1 MGIGPVK
8 GVASATAAAKGGSE
22 GPWDLARYLDT
33 CATSPPSQA
42 VLAAMAQA
50 APLVWANPSSLH
62 GFGMA
67 AAEALE
73 RSRCSL
79 AHHLGAQP
87 DEVVWCSGGTE
98 AIQMAL
104 LGLAAHHPV
113 GRLLISAVEHPATEA
128 AAARLQDQGWQ
139 VARLPV
145 DRCGLV
151 CLEQLEE
158 LLQPPT
164 RLMSLIWGQ
173 SEVGSLQPLETV
185 GDLCRRAGVHLHVD
199 AVQVV
204 GHRPIDFAS
213 LPVDLLSCAAHKLQG
228 PRGIGALLVR
238 RGLNLEPLL
247 GGAQEA
253 GRRGGTEPVLL
264 AVGFAAALAE
274 AQDRLQQHGGPDPL
288 AELRDGLL
296 ANLRAL
302 PGVRL
307 SGPEPDPAARL
318 PHHLSLL
325 VSTEDGRPLAGR
337 ALVRALWRQGYA
349 VSSGSACSALKV
361 KAPGPGGPGPGGP
374 GAGGPGADA
383 GPGGTASG
391 AASTVTSTGASGDG
405 SPILLAMGYGAEE
418 AASGLRLSLGPWHR
432 SADLEALPRALER
445 ARQELAAAN

>member
-1 MGIGPVK
+1 MAVGPVK
-8 GVASATAAAKGGSE
+8 AMAPATAAAKGGSE
-22 GPWDLARYLDT
+22 GPWDLAQYLDT
-33 CATSPPSQA
+33 CATTPPSQA
-42 VLAAMAQA
+42 ALAAMAAA

-62 GFGMA
+62 GFGLA

-104 LGLAAHHPV
+104 LGLAAQHPV
-113 GRLLISAVEHPATEA
+113 GRLVISAVEHPATEV
-128 AAARLQDQGWQ
+128 AAARLQQQGWQ
-139 VARLPV
+139 LARLPV
-145 DRCGLV
+145 DRAGLV

-173 SEVGSLQPLETV
+173 SEVGSLQPLETI
-185 GDLCRRAGVHLHVD
+185 GAQCRRAGVSLHVD

-228 PRGIGALLVR
+228 PRGIGALLLR

-247 GGAQEA
+247 GGSQEA
-253 GRRGGTEPVLL
+253 GRRGGTESVLL
-264 AVGFAAALAE
+264 AVGFAAALAA
-274 AQDRLQQHGGPDPL
+274 AQDRLKQHGGLDPL

-296 ANLRAL
+296 QNLSSL
-302 PGVRL
+302 PGLRL
-307 SGPEPDPAARL
+307 SGPQPDSAARL

-325 VSTEDGRPLAGR
+325 VSTAAGRPLAGR

-349 VSSGSACSALKV
+349 VSSGSACSALKGN
-361 KAPGPGGPGPGGP
+361 AQG
-374 GAGGPGADA
+374 
-383 GPGGTASG
+383 G
-391 AASTVTSTGASGDG
+391 AASGSA
-405 SPILLAMGYGAEE
+405 SPILLAMGYGPEE

-432 SADLEALPRALER
+432 AADLEALPQALER
-445 ARQELAAAN
+445 ARQEVAAAAAI

>member
-1 MGIGPVK
+1 MAVGPVN
-8 GVASATAAAKGGSE
+8 GMAPATAAARGGSE

-33 CATSPPSQA
+33 CATTPPSQA
-42 VLAAMAQA
+42 ALAAMAAA

-62 GFGMA
+62 GFGLA

-79 AHHLGAQP
+79 AHHLGAHP

-104 LGLAAHHPV
+104 LGLAAQQPV
-113 GRLLISAVEHPATEA
+113 GRLVISAVEHPATEM
-128 AAARLQDQGWQ
+128 AAARLQQQGWQ
-139 VARLPV
+139 LARLPV
-145 DRCGLV
+145 DRAGLV

-173 SEVGSLQPLETV
+173 SEVGSLQPLEAI
-185 GDLCRRAGVHLHVD
+185 GAQCRRAGVSLHVD

-204 GHRPIDFAS
+204 GHQPIDFSS
-213 LPVDLLSCAAHKLQG
+213 LQVDLLSCAAHKMQG
-228 PRGIGALLVR
+228 PRGIGAMLVR
-238 RGLNLEPLL
+238 RGLNLQPLL
-247 GGAQEA
+247 GGSQEA
-253 GRRGGTEPVLL
+253 GRRGGTESVLL
-264 AVGFAAALAE
+264 AVGFAAALAA
-274 AQDRLQQHGGPDPL
+274 AQERLQQHGGLDPL

-296 ANLRAL
+296 QNLRAL
-302 PGVRL
+302 PGLRL
-307 SGPEPDPAARL
+307 SGPQPDSAARL

-325 VSTEDGRPLAGR
+325 VSTAAGRPLAGR

-349 VSSGSACSALKV
+349 VSSGSACSALKGN
-361 KAPGPGGPGPGGP
+361 AQGGGPSA
-374 GAGGPGADA
+374 GAGLGGA
-383 GPGGTASG
+383 ASG
-391 AASTVTSTGASGDG
+391 AA

-432 SADLEALPRALER
+432 AADLEALPQALER
-445 ARQELAAAN
+445 ARQEVAAAAAL

>member
-1 MGIGPVK
+1 
-8 GVASATAAAKGGSE
+8 
-22 GPWDLARYLDT
+22 LAQYLDT
-33 CATSPPSQA
+33 CATTPPSQA
-42 VLAAMAQA
+42 ALAAMAAA

-62 GFGMA
+62 GFGLA

-104 LGLAAHHPV
+104 LGLAAQHPV
-113 GRLLISAVEHPATEA
+113 GRLVISAVEHPATEV
-128 AAARLQDQGWQ
+128 AAARLQQQGWQ
-139 VARLPV
+139 LARLPV
-145 DRCGLV
+145 DRAGLV

-173 SEVGSLQPLETV
+173 SEVGSLQPLETI
-185 GDLCRRAGVHLHVD
+185 GAQCRRAGVSLHVD

-238 RGLNLEPLL
+238 RGLNLQPLL
-247 GGAQEA
+247 GGSQEA
-253 GRRGGTEPVLL
+253 GRRGGTESVLL
-264 AVGFAAALAE
+264 AVGFAAALAA
-274 AQDRLQQHGGPDPL
+274 AQDRLKQHGGLDPL

-296 ANLRAL
+296 QNLSSL
-302 PGVRL
+302 PGLRL
-307 SGPEPDPAARL
+307 SGPQPDSAARL

-325 VSTEDGRPLAGR
+325 VSTAAGRPLAGR

-349 VSSGSACSALKV
+349 VSSGSACSALKGN
-361 KAPGPGGPGPGGP
+361 AQGGAAS
-374 GAGGPGADA
+374 GAGLGGA
-383 GPGGTASG
+383 ASG
-391 AASTVTSTGASGDG
+391 AA
-405 SPILLAMGYGAEE
+405 SPILLAMGYEPAE

-432 SADLEALPRALER
+432 AADLEALPQALDR
-445 ARQELAAAN
+445 ARQEVAAAAAI

>member
-1 MGIGPVK
+1 MAVGPVK
-8 GVASATAAAKGGSE
+8 AMAPATAAARGGSE
-22 GPWDLARYLDT
+22 GPWDLAQYLDT
-33 CATSPPSQA
+33 CATTPPSQA
-42 VLAAMAQA
+42 ALAAMAAA

-62 GFGMA
+62 GFGLA

-104 LGLAAHHPV
+104 LGLAAQLPI
-113 GRLLISAVEHPATEA
+113 GRLLITAVEHPATEM
-128 AAARLQDQGWQ
+128 AAARLQQQGWQ
-139 VARLPV
+139 LARLPV
-145 DRCGLV
+145 DRHGLV

-173 SEVGSLQPLETV
+173 SEVGSLQPLEAIAAQ
-185 GDLCRRAGVHLHVD
+185 CRRAGVNLHVD

-204 GHRPIDFAS
+204 GHQPIDFAS

-247 GGAQEA
+247 GGSQEA
-253 GRRGGTEPVLL
+253 GRRGGTESVLL
-264 AVGFAAALAE
+264 AVGFAAALAA
-274 AQDRLQQHGGPDPL
+274 AQERLQQHGGLDPL

-296 ANLRAL
+296 ENLRAL
-302 PGVRL
+302 PGLRL
-307 SGPEPDPAARL
+307 SGPQPDSAARL

-325 VSTEDGRPLAGR
+325 VSTAAGRPLAGR

-349 VSSGSACSALKV
+349 VSSGSACSAIK
-361 KAPGPGGPGPGGP
+361 
-374 GAGGPGADA
+374 
-383 GPGGTASG
+383 GTAQGS
-391 AASTVTSTGASGDG
+391 AASGSA
-405 SPILLAMGYGAEE
+405 SPILLAMGYGPEE

-432 SADLEALPRALER
+432 AADLEALPQALER
-445 ARQELAAAN
+445 ARQEVAAATL